1 MLAHGDVWNVAPPLQ
16 WKPEEAPGAAPC
28 LELLQNKL
36 FGKAPVGVGFGA
48 DFGALPNRSVIMMVF
63 TKLIRCS

>member
-1 MLAHGDVWNVAPPLQ
+1 MAPPLQ
-16 WKPEEAPGAAPC
+16 WKREGASSAAAC

-36 FGKAPVGVGFGA
+36 FGRAPAGVGFIA